1 MQVQRTLQTVE
12 SPQLLIE
19 VPSSFVHQQVEII
32 ITLDPAYAQ
41 TTPRKRRIPPAQLA
55 GRVKELGDVM
65 SSVSINER
73 GMSNRTRLKPLPH

>member
-32 ITLDPAYAQ
+32 IITLDPAETQ
-41 TTPRKRRIPPAQLA
+41 TTPHKRRTPPAQLA
-55 GRVKELGDVM
+55 GRVKELGDVL
-65 SSVSINER
+65 SSVSINEWAWAMGR
-73 GMSNRTRLKPLPH
+73 G